1 MNIQD
6 ISIEN
11 IIPYARNP
19 RKNDDA
25 ITKVASS
32 IKEYGFK
39 QPIVVDKDMVIIAGH
54 TRYQAAKKLG
64 YETVPV
70 LIASDLTEAQ
80 AKAYRIADNKTG
92 EYAEWDRELLRL
104 EFMEL
109 ENLTYDTTLS
119 GFDLY
124 EIKSLDYGYDDVILD
139 KMPDLASGE
148 KPPYQQKTFTLHDEQ
163 AAIVDDAM
171 TLARTNP
178 LADTGINENSN
189 GNALSL
195 ICEQWLKAQN
205 GNS

>member
-104 EFMEL
+104 EFMDL
-109 ENLTYDTTLS
+109 EILTYDTTLS
-119 GFDLY
+119 GFDTD

-148 KPPYQQKTFTLHDEQ
+148 KEPFQQKSFILHDEQ
-163 AAIVDDAM
+163 AAIVDDAI

-189 GNALSL
+189 GNALAL
-195 ICEQWLKAQN
+195 ICEQWLRTQN
-205 GNS
+205 GNG

>member
-1 MNIQD
+1 MNNMNIQD

-70 LIASDLTEAQ
+70 LIANDLTEAQ

-92 EYAEWDRELLRL
+92 EYAEWDYDLLKL
-104 EFMEL
+104 EFDELVDIDFDLSETGFIKNEL
-109 ENLTYDTTLS
+109 EDILNINDDEDKYTTKITTPIYEIT
-119 GFDLY
+119 GIKPNITDLY
-124 EIKSLDYGYDDVILD
+124 
-139 KMPDLASGE
+139 
-148 KPPYQQKTFTLHDEQ
+148 
-163 AAIVDDAM
+163 
-171 TLARTNP
+171 
-178 LADTGINENSN
+178 
-189 GNALSL
+189 
-195 ICEQWLKAQN
+195 
-205 GNS
+205 